1 MKQTQALT
9 GLNEQELLGLCA
21 QLIGSSTVVAAKVI
35 FRPWID
41 LKGRKKNNN
50 NNNYTIRSQT
60 PEGDLSI
67 CPLQ

>member
-1 MKQTQALT
+1 MKQTQVLT

-35 FRPWID
+35 FRPWIY
-41 LKGRKKNNN
+41 LKEGKKKMEIN
-50 NNNYTIRSQT
+50 T
-60 PEGDLSI
+60 PTDVKLHEGDLCV